1 MLGMSLKQK
10 FISESYTKVK
20 LYFLKFY

>member
-1 MLGMSLKQK
+1 MSLKQK